1 MCIRDSDLPGAS
13 IPSEGFLAAFEII
26 DIALVAA
33 LVAAVMLARRDMAG
47 EN

>member
-1 MCIRDSDLPGAS
+1 MLDLPGAP
-13 IPSEGFLAAFEII
+13 IPSEGFLASFEII

-33 LVAAVMLARRDMAG
+33 LVAAVMLARRDTAG